1 MLAWSTSTCGASRH
15 SPTPLDY
22 EACNKKLLVPCSCVE
37 AVMEAA
43 VAAAMR
49 HTVAPTASCRDPGQ
63 AHCSAAAAQS
73 HDDAVIRLQ
82 YSMII
87 VRLVNGIADAG
98 QKGRTA
104 NSVASI
110 TAAAGAPNSS
120 QIVAHPGLNFT
131 RACRPCTIFQCK
143 WRGEWRAF
151 LANSSQ

>member
-1 MLAWSTSTCGASRH
+1 
-15 SPTPLDY
+15 
-22 EACNKKLLVPCSCVE
+22 
-37 AVMEAA
+37 MEAA

-49 HTVAPTASCRDPGQ
+49 HTVAPTASSRDPGQ

-110 TAAAGAPNSS
+110 TAAAGAPKLQSS
-120 QIVAHPGLNFT
+120 RGAP
-131 RACRPCTIFQCK
+131 RSKSRPRMSAVYKFSVQMA
-143 WRGEWRAF
+143 G
-151 LANSSQ
+151 